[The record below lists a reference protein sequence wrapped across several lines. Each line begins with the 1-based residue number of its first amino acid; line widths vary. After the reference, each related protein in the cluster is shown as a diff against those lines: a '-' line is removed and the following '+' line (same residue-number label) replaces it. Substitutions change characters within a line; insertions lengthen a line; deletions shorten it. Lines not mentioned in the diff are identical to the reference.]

1 VKTVAA
7 AIAISSILASIFRLP
22 GSTSTAQDFD
32 LSRCHPKCGKLITSD
47 DGAKP
52 MKAQVFRGVN
62 QLCYEDVPRPEIAAD
77 EVLVQVNVVGLCQ
90 SDIKKIKYPLLD
102 PPRIFG
108 HETAGTIAQIGAQ
121 VTDWQV
127 GQRVVVMHHIPCM
140 NCAHCENS
148 NFSMCATYKNITTT
162 AGFTPSGGG
171 FADFVKVPG
180 HIVQSGGLIPIPDD
194 VTFEQASFVE
204 PTNCCLKAVKK
215 AQIRE
220 GQTVLVTGAGP
231 IGLMLMMLV
240 KHFGARAIAT
250 DLLPSRIEKA
260 LAVGADAAFDARDAE
275 LPGKIQSLTNGLG
288 VDVTLLAVPSDKA
301 FFQALDCT
309 RKGGKILFFAEFPDE
324 VEIPLNPNVLYRK
337 EIDLMGSYS
346 SAFPLQELSA
356 DLVFNKKIDVD
367 ALISDKYPLSE
378 LANAVDRAVQPTAE
392 TYKILL
398 YPESVVN

>member
-1 VKTVAA
+1 
-7 AIAISSILASIFRLP
+7 
-22 GSTSTAQDFD
+22 
-32 LSRCHPKCGKLITSD
+32 
-47 DGAKP
+47 

-62 QLCYEDVPRPEIAAD
+62 QLSYEEVPLPLIGPD

-108 HETAGTIAQIGAQ
+108 HETAGTIS
-121 VTDWQV
+121 QV
-127 GQRVVVMHHIPCM
+127 GDLVQGLQVGDRVVVMHHIPCM
-140 NCAHCENS
+140 QCAHCDNG
-148 NFSMCATYKNITTT
+148 NFSMCDTYKNITTT
-162 AGFTPSGGG
+162 AGFKPSGGG
-171 FADFVKVPG
+171 FADYVQVPG
-180 HIVQSGGLIPIPDD
+180 HIVRSGGLIPIPDD
-194 VTFEQASFVE
+194 ITFEQASFVE

-231 IGLMLMMLV
+231 IGLMFIMLV

-260 LAVGADAAFDARDAE
+260 LSVGADAAFDARDPE
-275 LPGKIQSLTNGLG
+275 LIQKIEAMTDGLG
-288 VDVTLLAVPSDKA
+288 VDVGLLAVPSDKA

-346 SAFPLQELSA
+346 SAFPLQDLSA
-356 DLVFNKKIDVD
+356 ELVFGKKIDVD
-367 ALISDKYPLSE
+367 ALISDKLPLSE
-378 LANAVDRAVQPTAE
+378 LANAVNRALQPTAE

-398 YPESVVN
+398 YP

>member
-1 VKTVAA
+1 
-7 AIAISSILASIFRLP
+7 
-22 GSTSTAQDFD
+22 
-32 LSRCHPKCGKLITSD
+32 
-47 DGAKP
+47 

-62 QLCYEDVPRPEIAAD
+62 QLSYEEVPVPDIAAD
-77 EVLVQVNVVGLCQ
+77 EVLVQVRVVGLCQ
-90 SDIKKIKYPLLD
+90 SDIKKIRYPLYQ

-108 HETAGTIAQIGAQ
+108 HETAGTIAKVGS
-121 VTDWQV
+121 VVSGWQV

-140 NCAHCENS
+140 HCDYCLND
-148 NFSMCATYKNITTT
+148 NFSMCDVYKNITTT

-180 HIVQSGGLIPIPDD
+180 HIVRNGGLIPIPDR
-194 VTFEQASFVE
+194 VSFEQASFVE

-215 AQIRE
+215 AAVAP

-231 IGLMLMMLV
+231 IGLMFIMLV
-240 KHFGARAIAT
+240 KYFGARAIAT

-260 LAVGADAAFDARDAE
+260 LSVGAEAAFDPRD
-275 LPGKIQSLTNGLG
+275 PDFVSKIQALTGGLG
-288 VDVTLLAVPSDKA
+288 VDTTLLAVPSDKA

-324 VEIPLNPNVLYRK
+324 VEIPINPNILYRR

-346 SAFPLQELSA
+346 SSYRVQALAA
-356 DLVFNKKIDVD
+356 DIVFNGRIDVD
-367 ALISDKYPLSE
+367 ALISDRYPLEDLS
-378 LANAVDRAVQPTAE
+378 AAVEQAIAPTPE

-398 YPESVVN
+398 YPQTAE